1 MPNPSGMRLRSIC
14 GDHPAMCVARRSG
27 PHPTKPT
34 KKRGPPLRFPGTPYF
49 FAFHLVPES
58 DSRKGGGCRRVLA
71 RMEEFLDNCVMTK
84 ITATAPITFD
94 DFAKVDIRV
103 GTIVAAE
110 PFPGA
115 RKPAWKL
122 QIDFG
127 PEIGIK
133 KSSAQITKYYAQD
146 ALIGRQVAAVVNFPP
161 RQIGK
166 FMSEVLTL
174 GFPSD
179 AGEVVLIGPERTV
192 PNGGRMY

>member
-1 MPNPSGMRLRSIC
+1 M
-14 GDHPAMCVARRSG
+14 
-27 PHPTKPT
+27 K
-34 KKRGPPLRFPGTPYF
+34 
-49 FAFHLVPES
+49 
-58 DSRKGGGCRRVLA
+58 
-71 RMEEFLDNCVMTK
+71 
-84 ITATAPITFD
+84 TAPEISFD

-103 GTIVAAE
+103 GTIIAVE
-110 PFPGA
+110 PFPEA

-133 KSSAQITKYYAQD
+133 KSSAQITKYYAAD

-179 AGEVVLIGPERTV
+179 ESEVVLLSPERKV
-192 PNGGRMY
+192 PNGGRLY